1 MMESAKAD
9 VGIGGC
15 DAVARGVTGA
25 ARSRIPMIYGE
36 WLSTG
41 DVEVDVLRSL
51 IEG

>member
-1 MMESAKAD
+1 MAAVKAD

-15 DAVARGVTGA
+15 NAVARGVTGA
-25 ARSRIPMIYGE
+25 ARSRLPMISGE

-41 DVEVDVLRSL
+41 DVEVDVLRLS